1 MSVSDP
7 ARSFD
12 RVAAEYERVRPD
24 YPEALL
30 DLLPLG
36 ADSSVLDLG
45 AGTGKLTRLLVG
57 RYAHVTAV
65 EPLENMRRVL
75 ESMVPE
81 AESLPGAAESIPL
94 DDASVDGVFAGQ
106 AFHWFANDT
115 AVSEIARVLRPG
127 GVLCLAWNEPE
138 EPLPLPADYVAYL
151 ARLHAP
157 ALEAVRNA
165 PPWSELIAR
174 GPFGEVHET
183 AVPHEQVQDREEVLT
198 FAQTVSWVAH
208 RPEAE
213 RARIAAD
220 LDRMLGEGPFTFP
233 LRTNVTWA
241 VRT

>member
-1 MSVSDP
+1 MIEP

-30 DLLPLG
+30 DLLPLTED
-36 ADSSVLDLG
+36 ASVLDLG

-65 EPLENMRRVL
+65 EPLENMRAVL
-75 ESMVPE
+75 ESVVPE
-81 AESLPGAAESIPL
+81 AESLPGSAESIPL

-115 AVSEIARVLRPG
+115 AVAEIARVLRPG
-127 GVLCLAWNEPE
+127 GVVCLVWNEPE

-151 ARLHAP
+151 AQLHAP

-165 PPWSELIAR
+165 PPWPELIGR
-174 GPFGEVHET
+174 GPFGDVHET
-183 AVPHEQVQDREEVLT
+183 AVPHEQVQDRDEVLL

-208 RPEAE
+208 RPERE

-220 LDRMLGEGPFTFP
+220 LDRMLDAGPFTFP